1 MELLLLRHSITPGN
15 LKRQYIG
22 STDQPLAPE
31 GEALARKRRGE
42 MPEIGGLWVSPM
54 LRCRQTAALLFPG
67 VEQRQVPQL
76 RECAFGRFEEK
87 TWEELKDDPLYRAWM
102 GGDLTITFPGGENMQ
117 GFLERSRRGIE
128 AVVREAEAAG
138 VDRGAVVAHGGTWL
152 AVMSAFGRPEW
163 ELYRLQPE
171 NCRGW
176 RVEVRREPLE
186 LRVLEAL

>member
-67 VEQRQVPQL
+67 VEQRAGSRSCGSAPSDGL
-76 RECAFGRFEEK
+76 KKRPGR
-87 TWEELKDDPLYRAWM
+87 
-102 GGDLTITFPGGENMQ
+102 
-117 GFLERSRRGIE
+117 S
-128 AVVREAEAAG
+128 
-138 VDRGAVVAHGGTWL
+138 
-152 AVMSAFGRPEW
+152 
-163 ELYRLQPE
+163 
-171 NCRGW
+171 
-176 RVEVRREPLE
+176 
-186 LRVLEAL
+186 

>member
-76 RECAFGRFEEK
+76 RECAFGRVEEK
-87 TWEELKDDPLYRAWM
+87 TWEELKDDPLYRAW
-102 GGDLTITFPGGENMQ
+102 
-117 GFLERSRRGIE
+117 
-128 AVVREAEAAG
+128 
-138 VDRGAVVAHGGTWL
+138 GAT
-152 AVMSAFGRPEW
+152 
-163 ELYRLQPE
+163 
-171 NCRGW
+171 
-176 RVEVRREPLE
+176 
-186 LRVLEAL
+186 